1 MPAFI
6 SYLPLF
12 FSRDALLYRRLFFFN
27 FQVGDL
33 LVATDCVNYDMDC
46 RNFTLP
52 WDPNYRHALGELPFT
67 GGLKVKIYTS
77 LHMIEMLVAD
87 DEPLFEVGSCQ
98 LLCAV
103 TCLNTSSFTPF
114 SFPLT

>member
-1 MPAFI
+1 
-6 SYLPLF
+6 
-12 FSRDALLYRRLFFFN
+12 
-27 FQVGDL
+27 
-33 LVATDCVNYDMDC
+33 
-46 RNFTLP
+46 
-52 WDPNYRHALGELPFT
+52 
-67 GGLKVKIYTS
+67 LKVKIYTS